1 MVPSWLSAFQ
11 ICTEDY
17 FSELDTYLIQ
27 EKNIYHDVVFEKWD
41 EIKPT
46 EGVDLFYQKVKSLY
60 DLDAEHNKSLT
71 GKKYIFGES
80 GDYVDTSYL
89 FYNDCLASISSK
101 YACLQNAMTTL
112 FGMTLPQKS
121 ILSYLNE
128 APFVTSQ
135 KSLCNLSLKSEA
147 GEVDKDDIVS
157 ILQLCAL
164 HKETFFTSFVIVN
177 TCLLYTSPSPRD

>member
-71 GKKYIFGES
+71 GK
-80 GDYVDTSYL
+80 
-89 FYNDCLASISSK
+89 NR
-101 YACLQNAMTTL
+101 
-112 FGMTLPQKS
+112 LPEKL
-121 ILSYLNE
+121 ICLSYRYTGSSFHFH
-128 APFVTSQ
+128 P
-135 KSLCNLSLKSEA
+135 LK
-147 GEVDKDDIVS
+147 
-157 ILQLCAL
+157 
-164 HKETFFTSFVIVN
+164 
-177 TCLLYTSPSPRD
+177 

>member
-1 MVPSWLSAFQ
+1 MFAK
-11 ICTEDY
+11 CNDY
-17 FSELDTYLIQ
+17 FI
-27 EKNIYHDVVFEKWD
+27 W
-41 EIKPT
+41 
-46 EGVDLFYQKVKSLY
+46 
-60 DLDAEHNKSLT
+60 
-71 GKKYIFGES
+71 
-80 GDYVDTSYL
+80 
-89 FYNDCLASISSK
+89 NDI
-101 YACLQNAMTTL
+101 TT
-112 FGMTLPQKS
+112 KS

-177 TCLLYTSPSPRD
+177 TDNGYKLCAHGNDCYQVYSQSKLLVSLLKRIVLERCICYQTILTIIKNPKAL